1 MGVRTFVDAVVV
13 ATVLSCLVLG
23 PRVAA
28 GRHPGS
34 ARSTR
39 SADSPRRSPT
49 RLARSQLGTS
59 PLAALG
65 VVTALIFV
73 NQILF
78 TVHVLRVHGG
88 DPSFIARYLP
98 PGWFETAT
106 DNTALRTLAEHFPA
120 PGLLAPSVLRVQAF
134 LELPFVLLAFGTVMR
149 WLDAE
154 LYRRVA
160 RSALLPL
167 ASVSYTAVF
176 CLVEWGLRSP
186 YTVDD
191 IVVRSV
197 SAVLTPLFL
206 AWLAGRDT
214 CRSRTEASVPA
225 LLVLIASLGALG
237 ALVLV
242 VYDTALL
249 YNLGRLGSRLPA
261 GPAALAVLG
270 LLRLLAARLPAR
282 PSKGPTV
289 VFLRHVLGRWLV
301 LFFVPALAVRY
312 GVVFGTPALSVA
324 VGLLL
329 LPLAATALAARDT
342 LARASAPDDSGDRP
356 GVRPGRLLLT
366 VAARIT
372 CAVPAG
378 GAVAYVVTRLTPDT
392 YYEATLLPAAAAFL
406 VVAVVT
412 CGLLDA
418 MSGSA
423 MIRPGAG
430 DVRAGGTRTGEA

>member
-1 MGVRTFVDAVVV
+1 MDVKIFVDAVVV
-13 ATVLSCLVLG
+13 ASVLSCLVLG

-28 GRHPGS
+28 GRQP
-34 ARSTR
+34 
-39 SADSPRRSPT
+39 DSERLPRRSLSP
-49 RLARSQLGTS
+49 LATS

-78 TVHVLRVHGG
+78 TVYVLRVHDG
-88 DPSFIARYLP
+88 DPSFIGRYVP
-98 PGWFETAT
+98 PGWFEMAT

-120 PGLLAPSVLRVQAF
+120 PRLLAPSVLRVQSF
-134 LELPFVLLAFGTVMR
+134 LELPFGLLAFGTVVR
-149 WLDAE
+149 WLDAD

-167 ASVSYTAVF
+167 ASVSYTAGF
-176 CLVEWGLRSP
+176 CLVEWDLHNP

-191 IVVRSV
+191 IVVRCV

-225 LLVLIASLGALG
+225 LLVLIGSLGALG

-242 VYDTALL
+242 AYDTVLL

-261 GPAALAVLG
+261 GLAALAALG
-270 LLRLLAARLPAR
+270 ALRLVAARLPAR
-282 PSKGPTV
+282 PSRGPTV
-289 VFLRHVLGRWLV
+289 VFLRHALGRWLT

-312 GVVFGTPALSVA
+312 GVNFGTPTLSVA

-329 LPLAATALAARDT
+329 LPVVAVVLAARDT
-342 LARASAPDDSGDRP
+342 LAWAAAPDDSGNRP
-356 GVRPGRLLLT
+356 VVRPGRLLFT
-366 VAARIT
+366 VAARLA
-372 CAVPAG
+372 CAVLVG
-378 GAVAYVVTRLTPDT
+378 GGVAYVVTRLTPDT

-406 VVAVVT
+406 VVAVVA

-418 MSGSA
+418 MSSGGMSGSA
-423 MIRPGAG
+423 MIRPDAG
-430 DVRAGGTRTGEA
+430 DVRTGGTRTGEA

>member
-134 LELPFVLLAFGTVMR
+134 LELPFVLPAFGTVMR

-176 CLVEWGLRSP
+176 CLVEWDLRSP

-225 LLVLIASLGALG
+225 H
-237 ALVLV
+237 
-242 VYDTALL
+242 
-249 YNLGRLGSRLPA
+249 LPA